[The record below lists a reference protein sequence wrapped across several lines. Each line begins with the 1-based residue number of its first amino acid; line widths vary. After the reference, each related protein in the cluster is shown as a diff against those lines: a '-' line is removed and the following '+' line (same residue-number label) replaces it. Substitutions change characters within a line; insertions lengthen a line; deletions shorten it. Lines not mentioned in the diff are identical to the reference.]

1 MVRRPRMKGG
11 KPVAERLVD
20 AAELLIGQSGV
31 DGVSLRQ
38 IGAEAGTVNNYA
50 VQYHFGDMDGMVRAI
65 FELRMPSINARMVEQ
80 IAALKSSG
88 SLSDNIALL
97 QALMLPLLDQRDDAG
112 ERSFARFLSAL
123 LRSTQGRHH
132 FENVF
137 SLTEQVRELVELLSA
152 ANSHVPIALL
162 RERLRLSSILLFS
175 SVFNRGLAFDH
186 EVMDEDLVADTIA
199 MIAVGI
205 AAPVSPNLACRI

>member
-1 MVRRPRMKGG
+1 MRRARIKGG

-20 AAELLIGQSGV
+20 AAEALIGQSGV

-50 VQYHFGDMDGMVRAI
+50 VQYHFGDMDGLVRAI
-65 FELRMPSINARMVEQ
+65 FEQRMPIVNARMVEQ
-80 IAALKSSG
+80 IAALKATG
-88 SLSDNIALL
+88 NLSDNTALL

-123 LRSTQGRHH
+123 LRSTEGRHH

-137 SLTEQVRELVELLSA
+137 SLTEQVRELIELLNA
-152 ANSHVPIALL
+152 ANPHVPGTLL
-162 RERLRLSSILLFS
+162 RERLRLSSILIFS

-186 EVMDEDLVADTIA
+186 EVMDEDMVADAIA

-205 AAPVSPNLACRI
+205 AAPVSSDLATKM